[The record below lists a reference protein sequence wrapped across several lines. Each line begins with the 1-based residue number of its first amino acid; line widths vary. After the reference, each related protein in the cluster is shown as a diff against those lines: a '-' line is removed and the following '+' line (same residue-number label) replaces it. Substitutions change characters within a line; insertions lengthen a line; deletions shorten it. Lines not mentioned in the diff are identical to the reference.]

1 MQFSFDLLAT
11 PKSLPAVYQYAF
23 YQDVSVLEASLD
35 AGIKQLHIQKVP
47 ETIYKVHPFSGS
59 NQQTAWERGVE
70 FHLS

>member
-1 MQFSFDLLAT
+1 MQELNNYTS
-11 PKSLPAVYQYAF
+11 
-23 YQDVSVLEASLD
+23 
-35 AGIKQLHIQKVP
+35 QKVP